1 VEITLS
7 GSFAQTY
14 KGHGTDRAL
23 LAGIGARI
31 PADECLDAMRS
42 VGDAMPE
49 AVKETAMGGLASTPT
64 GRRLQKQVFG
74 E

>member
-1 VEITLS
+1 MLIPASVWMCIIS
-7 GSFAQTY
+7 KKPGFVKGWRQSF
-14 KGHGTDRAL
+14 
-23 LAGIGARI
+23 

>member
-1 VEITLS
+1 MLIPASVWMCIIS
-7 GSFAQTY
+7 KKPGFVKGWRQSF
-14 KGHGTDRAL
+14 
-23 LAGIGARI
+23 
-31 PADECLDAMRS
+31 PADECL
-42 VGDAMPE
+42 DAMPE